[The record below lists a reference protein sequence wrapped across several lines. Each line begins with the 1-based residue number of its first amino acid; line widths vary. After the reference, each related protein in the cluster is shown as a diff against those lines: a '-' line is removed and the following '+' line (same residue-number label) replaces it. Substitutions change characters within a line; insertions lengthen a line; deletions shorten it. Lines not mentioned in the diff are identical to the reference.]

1 MGMEYNEKAFG
12 ISWLIISVILEIWWL
27 IAVIV
32 SAVKGTECG
41 WEAVESKD
49 WFVLIILIL
58 IFFGQFSIGELI
70 GLIDYQKSQNMNIGM
85 FPKWVI
91 IALQFIA
98 GLFLILNILAVA
110 NNVQEQSYEC
120 YTGQIMLT
128 TVVVNLAYCIVTFIF
143 AFITLPKADTNN
155 PQNQNKKTQIPQDD
169 DEDKQLVNVDQTEN
183 DGNKTTEN
191 E

>member
-70 GLIDYQKSQNMNIGM
+70 GLIDYQKSQNMNI
-85 FPKWVI
+85 
-91 IALQFIA
+91 
-98 GLFLILNILAVA
+98 AVA

-143 AFITLPKADTNN
+143 AFITLPKVDTNN